1 MELRN
6 QDFKKPSPCFS
17 KGFVFQFPSYTS
29 GIIRGLNK
37 KSMVGQFHKAIQIQI
52 DTTNPLPSPWD
63 PPQKKKTQHQVA
75 GDNLIAK
82 WWRKQHN
89 LASHPTIFVE
99 SSHNQHLGT
108 HRHLYASM
116 FTKEILGKPCN
127 SCSDFLWRF
136 LENGCLAFGRV
147 TLSGQS
153 VLQTTFDNEFIL
165 ICDIYPWRLTAGT

>member
-1 MELRN
+1 MSQCECTAQWQRINDAPTTTRRRDDDETTTRRRRGSKTKRTQVQPQTPTINGDPSLR
-6 QDFKKPSPCFS
+6 
-17 KGFVFQFPSYTS
+17 
-29 GIIRGLNK
+29 IRE
-37 KSMVGQFHKAIQIQI
+37 
-52 DTTNPLPSPWD
+52 
-63 PPQKKKTQHQVA
+63 KTQHQVA

-165 ICDIYPWRLTAGT
+165 ICDIYP